1 MSSCKPWELKKKVLP
16 QHTDH
21 AGVVW
26 HGTYLN
32 WLEESRIDSIGKAGI
47 QYIELLNRGF
57 EMPVY
62 KVEIKYLIPI
72 LIGEEI
78 IIKSLFIKNKG
89 PRIKVNSKFTNIKN
103 KIYAEA
109 SIDIV
114 LINKETFKVVRKR
127 PDFIESYLDNLSKA
141 PYKTKQNDNFN

>member
-1 MSSCKPWELKKKVLP
+1 MNICRPWELNKEVLP

-32 WLEESRIDSIGKAGI
+32 WLEESRIDSIGKAGMK
-47 QYIELLNRGF
+47 YIELLNRGF

-62 KVEIKYLIPI
+62 KIEIKYLMPI
-72 LIGEEI
+72 MIGDEI
-78 IIKSLFIKNKG
+78 IVKSSFIINQG
-89 PRIKVNSKFTNIKN
+89 PRIKVNSTFTNLRN
-103 KIYAEA
+103 KIHAKA
-109 SIDIV
+109 SVHIV

-127 PDFIESYLDNLSKA
+127 PDFLENYWNNLKKG
-141 PYKTKQNDNFN
+141 P

>member
-1 MSSCKPWELKKKVLP
+1 MNSKKTWKLKKKVLP

-21 AGVVW
+21 AGVMW

-47 QYIELLNRGF
+47 QYFELINLGF

-62 KVEIKYLIPI
+62 KIEIKYLTPI
-72 LIGEEI
+72 MIGDEI
-78 IIKSLFIKNKG
+78 IVKSSYITNKG
-89 PRIKVNSKFTNIKN
+89 PRIKVNSTFTNLRN
-103 KIYAEA
+103 KIHAEA
-109 SIDIV
+109 NIDIV

-127 PDFIESYLDNLSKA
+127 PSFIENYLCKLSKA
-141 PYKTKQNDNFN
+141 P

>member
-1 MSSCKPWELKKKVLP
+1 MNASKTWELRKKVLP

-21 AGVVW
+21 AGVMW
-26 HGTYLN
+26 HGTYIN
-32 WLEESRIDSIGKAGI
+32 WLEESRIDSICKAGI
-47 QYIELLNRGF
+47 KYIELLKKGF

-62 KVEIKYLIPI
+62 KVEIKYLVPI

-89 PRIKVNSKFTNIKN
+89 PRIKVNSKFSNINN
-103 KIYAEA
+103 KIYADA
-109 SIDIV
+109 SVEIV

-127 PDFIESYLDNLSKA
+127 PDFIETCLDKLSKA
-141 PYKTKQNDNFN
+141 N

>member
-1 MSSCKPWELKKKVLP
+1 MNRCKPWELNKKVLP

-21 AGVVW
+21 AGVMW

-32 WLEESRIDSIGKAGI
+32 WLEESRINSIGKTGI
-47 QYIELLNRGF
+47 QYIEILDKGF

-62 KVEIKYLIPI
+62 KIEIKYLIPI
-72 LIGEEI
+72 MIGEEI
-78 IIKSLFIKNKG
+78 IVRSSFITNRG
-89 PRIKVNSKFTNIKN
+89 PRIKVNSTFTTNLRN
-103 KIYAEA
+103 KIHAKA

-127 PDFIESYLDNLSKA
+127 PDFLENYMNNLSNG
-141 PYKTKQNDNFN
+141 P

>member
-1 MSSCKPWELKKKVLP
+1 MNSCKPWELKKKVLP

-32 WLEESRIDSIGKAGI
+32 WLEESRIDSLGRAGI
-47 QYIELLNRGF
+47 QYTELLNRGI

-62 KVEIKYLIPI
+62 KIEIKYIKPI

-78 IIKSLFIKNKG
+78 IVKSSFITNKG
-89 PRIKVNSKFTNIKN
+89 PRIKVNSTFTSIKD
-103 KIYAEA
+103 KIHAEA

-127 PDFIESYLDNLSKA
+127 PDFLENYLNNLRKG
-141 PYKTKQNDNFN
+141 P

>member
-1 MSSCKPWELKKKVLP
+1 MNSSCKPWELNKKVLP

-32 WLEESRIDSIGKAGI
+32 WLEESRIDSIEKAGI
-47 QYIELLNRGF
+47 KYIEVLNRGF

-62 KVEIKYLIPI
+62 KIEIKYLMPI
-72 LIGEEI
+72 LIGDEI
-78 IIKSLFIKNKG
+78 IVKSSFITDQG
-89 PRIKVNSKFTNIKN
+89 PRIKVISTFTNLSNEIH
-103 KIYAEA
+103 AEA

-127 PDFIESYLDNLSKA
+127 PVFLENCLNNLGKG
-141 PYKTKQNDNFN
+141 P

>member
-1 MSSCKPWELKKKVLP
+1 MNTCKSWELKKKVLP

-47 QYIELLNRGF
+47 RYIELLNRGF

-62 KVEIKYLIPI
+62 KIEIKYLMPI
-72 LIGEEI
+72 MIGDEI
-78 IIKSLFIKNKG
+78 IVKSSFIINQG
-89 PRIKVNSKFTNIKN
+89 PRIKLNSKFTSLRN
-103 KIYAEA
+103 KIHAEA

-127 PDFIESYLDNLSKA
+127 PSFIENYLCKLSKA
-141 PYKTKQNDNFN
+141 P

>member
-1 MSSCKPWELKKKVLP
+1 MNSSKPWELNKEVLP

-21 AGVVW
+21 AGVMW

-32 WLEESRIDSIGKAGI
+32 WLEESRIYSIRKAGI

-62 KVEIKYLIPI
+62 KIEIKYLIPI
-72 LIGEEI
+72 MIGKRI
-78 IIKSLFIKNKG
+78 IVKSSFITNKG
-89 PRIKVNSKFTNIKN
+89 PRIKVNSTFTDISN
-103 KIYAEA
+103 KIHAKA

-114 LINKETFKVVRKR
+114 LVNKKTFKVVRKR
-127 PDFIESYLDNLSKA
+127 PDFLENYLNNLRNG
-141 PYKTKQNDNFN
+141 P

>member
-1 MSSCKPWELKKKVLP
+1 MNSCKPWELNKKVLP

-32 WLEESRIDSIGKAGI
+32 WLEESRIDSIGRAGI

-62 KVEIKYLIPI
+62 KIEIKYLIPI
-72 LIGEEI
+72 MIGDEI
-78 IIKSLFIKNKG
+78 IVKSSFITNQG
-89 PRIKVNSKFTNIKN
+89 PRIKVNSTFTNLRN

-109 SIDIV
+109 SIDVV
-114 LINKETFKVVRKR
+114 LINKLTFKVVRKR
-127 PDFIESYLDNLSKA
+127 PDFIENYLNNLRKG
-141 PYKTKQNDNFN
+141 P

>member
-1 MSSCKPWELKKKVLP
+1 MNSCKSWQLNKKVLP

-21 AGVVW
+21 AGVMW

-47 QYIELLNRGF
+47 QYIELINRGF
-57 EMPVY
+57 DMPVY
-62 KVEIKYLIPI
+62 KIEIKYLIPI
-72 LIGEEI
+72 MIGEEI
-78 IIKSLFIKNKG
+78 IVKSSFITNKG
-89 PRIKVNSKFTNIKN
+89 PRIKVNSTFNSQKN
-103 KIYAEA
+103 KIHAKS

-127 PDFIESYLDNLSKA
+127 PDFIESYLDNLIKI
-141 PYKTKQNDNFN
+141 K

>member
-1 MSSCKPWELKKKVLP
+1 MNSCKPWELNKKVLP

-47 QYIELLNRGF
+47 EYIELLNRGF

-62 KVEIKYLIPI
+62 KIEIKYLMPI
-72 LIGEEI
+72 MIGDEI
-78 IIKSLFIKNKG
+78 IVKSHFITNQG
-89 PRIKVNSKFTNIKN
+89 PRIKVNSTITNLMN
-103 KIYAEA
+103 KIHAEA

-114 LINKETFKVVRKR
+114 LINKQSFKIVRKR
-127 PDFIESYLDNLSKA
+127 PDFLENYLNNLRKG
-141 PYKTKQNDNFN
+141 P

>member
-1 MSSCKPWELKKKVLP
+1 MNSCKPWELNKKVLP

-47 QYIELLNRGF
+47 KYIELLNKGF

-62 KVEIKYLIPI
+62 KIEIKYLMPI
-72 LIGEEI
+72 MIGDEI
-78 IIKSLFIKNKG
+78 IVKSSFITNQG
-89 PRIKVNSKFTNIKN
+89 PRIKVNSTFNNLRNNIH
-103 KIYAEA
+103 AEA

-114 LINKETFKVVRKR
+114 LINKKTFKIVRKR
-127 PDFIESYLDNLSKA
+127 PDFLENYLNNLRKG
-141 PYKTKQNDNFN
+141 P

>member
-1 MSSCKPWELKKKVLP
+1 MISCKPWELNKKVLP

-62 KVEIKYLIPI
+62 KIEIKYLIPI
-72 LIGEEI
+72 MIGQEI
-78 IIKSLFIKNKG
+78 IIKSSFITNKG
-89 PRIKVNSKFTNIKN
+89 PRIKVNSTFNNLKK
-103 KIYAEA
+103 KIHAKA
-109 SIDIV
+109 TIDIV
-114 LINKETFKVVRKR
+114 LINKETFKPVRKR
-127 PDFIESYLDNLSKA
+127 PDFLENYFNNLSKA
-141 PYKTKQNDNFN
+141 Y

>member
-1 MSSCKPWELKKKVLP
+1 MNTCKSWELKKKVLP

-47 QYIELLNRGF
+47 KYIELLNRGF

-62 KVEIKYLIPI
+62 KIEIKYLMPI
-72 LIGEEI
+72 MIGDEI
-78 IIKSLFIKNKG
+78 IIKSSFVTNQG
-89 PRIKVNSKFTNIKN
+89 PRIKVNSTLTNLVN
-103 KIYAEA
+103 KIHAEA

-114 LINKETFKVVRKR
+114 LINKETFKVVRKM
-127 PDFIESYLDNLSKA
+127 PNFLKSYLNNLRKG
-141 PYKTKQNDNFN
+141 P

>member
-1 MSSCKPWELKKKVLP
+1 MNSSKHWELKKKVLP

-21 AGVVW
+21 AGVMW

-47 QYIELLNRGF
+47 QYFELINLGF

-62 KVEIKYLIPI
+62 KIEIKYLTPI
-72 LIGEEI
+72 MIGDEI
-78 IIKSLFIKNKG
+78 IVKSSYITNKG
-89 PRIKVNSKFTNIKN
+89 PRIKVNSTFNNLRN
-103 KIYAEA
+103 KIHAEA
-109 SIDIV
+109 NIDIV

-127 PDFIESYLDNLSKA
+127 PSFIENYLCKLSKA
-141 PYKTKQNDNFN
+141 P

>member
-1 MSSCKPWELKKKVLP
+1 MISKKTWKLKKKVLP

-21 AGVVW
+21 AGVMW

-47 QYIELLNRGF
+47 QYFELINLGF

-62 KVEIKYLIPI
+62 KIEIKYLIPI
-72 LIGEEI
+72 MIGEEI
-78 IIKSLFIKNKG
+78 IVKSTFITNKG
-89 PRIKVNSKFTNIKN
+89 PRIKVNSTFTNLRN
-103 KIYAEA
+103 KIHAEA
-109 SIDIV
+109 NIDIV

-127 PDFIESYLDNLSKA
+127 PSFIENYLCNLSKA
-141 PYKTKQNDNFN
+141 P

>member
-1 MSSCKPWELKKKVLP
+1 MDRCKPWELNKKVLP

-47 QYIELLNRGF
+47 KYIELLNRGF

-62 KVEIKYLIPI
+62 RIEIKYLMPI
-72 LIGEEI
+72 MIGDEI
-78 IIKSLFIKNKG
+78 IVKSFFITNQG
-89 PRIKVNSKFTNIKN
+89 PRIKVNSTITNLRN
-103 KIYAEA
+103 KIHAEA

-127 PDFIESYLDNLSKA
+127 PDFLENYLNNLRKG
-141 PYKTKQNDNFN
+141 P

>member
-1 MSSCKPWELKKKVLP
+1 MNSCRPWELKKKVLP

-32 WLEESRIDSIGKAGI
+32 WLEESRIDAISKAGM

-62 KVEIKYLIPI
+62 KIEIKYLIPI
-72 LIGEEI
+72 MIGEQI
-78 IIKSLFIKNKG
+78 FVKSFFITNKG
-89 PRIKVNSKFTNIKN
+89 PRIKVNSIFTNITN
-103 KIYAEA
+103 KIHAEA
-109 SIDIV
+109 SVDIV
-114 LINKETFKVVRKR
+114 LINKETFKVVRKM
-127 PDFIESYLDNLSKA
+127 PDFLRNYLINLRKG
-141 PYKTKQNDNFN
+141 P

>member
-1 MSSCKPWELKKKVLP
+1 MNSYNPWELKKKVLP

-32 WLEESRIDSIGKAGI
+32 WLEESRIDSIYKAGI
-47 QYIELLNRGF
+47 EYTELLKRGF

-62 KVEIKYLIPI
+62 KFEIKYLIPI
-72 LIGEEI
+72 MIGEEI
-78 IIKSLFIKNKG
+78 IIKSFFIKSKG
-89 PRIKVNSKFTNIKN
+89 PRIRVNSKFINKKN
-103 KIYAEA
+103 KINAEA
-109 SIDIV
+109 SVDVV

-127 PDFIESYLDNLSKA
+127 PDFIESYLNILSKA
-141 PYKTKQNDNFN
+141 S

>member
-1 MSSCKPWELKKKVLP
+1 MNSCKPWELIKKVLP

-32 WLEESRIDSIGKAGI
+32 WLEESRIDSLGKAGI
-47 QYIELLNRGF
+47 RYIELLNRGF

-62 KVEIKYLIPI
+62 KIEIKYLLPI
-72 LIGEEI
+72 MIGEEI
-78 IIKSLFIKNKG
+78 IVKSYFITNKG
-89 PRIKVNSKFTNIKN
+89 PRIHVNSTFTNINN
-103 KIYAEA
+103 KIHTVA

-114 LINKETFKVVRKR
+114 LINKETFKVVRR
-127 PDFIESYLDNLSKA
+127 IPDFLANFLKNLRKG
-141 PYKTKQNDNFN
+141 P

>member
-1 MSSCKPWELKKKVLP
+1 MNTCKSWELKKKVLP

-47 QYIELLNRGF
+47 RYIELLNRGF

-62 KVEIKYLIPI
+62 KIEIKYLMPI
-72 LIGEEI
+72 MIGDEI
-78 IIKSLFIKNKG
+78 IVKSSFIINQG
-89 PRIKVNSKFTNIKN
+89 PRMKVNSKFTNLRN
-103 KIYAEA
+103 KIRAEA

-114 LINKETFKVVRKR
+114 LINKKTFKVVRKK
-127 PDFIESYLDNLSKA
+127 PLFLEHCLNNLRKG
-141 PYKTKQNDNFN
+141 P

>member
-1 MSSCKPWELKKKVLP
+1 MNSKKTWKLKKKVLP

-21 AGVVW
+21 AGVMW

-47 QYIELLNRGF
+47 QYFELINLGF

-62 KVEIKYLIPI
+62 KIEIKYLIPI
-72 LIGEEI
+72 MIGEEI
-78 IIKSLFIKNKG
+78 IVNSTFITNKG
-89 PRIKVNSKFTNIKN
+89 PRIKVNSTFTNLRN
-103 KIYAEA
+103 KIHAEA
-109 SIDIV
+109 NIDIV

-127 PDFIESYLDNLSKA
+127 PSFIQDYLCKLSKA
-141 PYKTKQNDNFN
+141 P